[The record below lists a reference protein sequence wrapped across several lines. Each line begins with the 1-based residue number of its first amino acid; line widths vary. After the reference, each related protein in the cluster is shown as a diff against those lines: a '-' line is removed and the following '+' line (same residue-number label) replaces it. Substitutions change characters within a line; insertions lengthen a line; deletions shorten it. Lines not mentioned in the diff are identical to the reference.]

1 MFQLSSVCFVGFLP
15 CAILLC
21 YFYFAAL
28 YLMFAFQ
35 KDNTKRKAEERPEFE
50 GRSGTAK
57 RRASEDGNDS
67 RVAKCLKS
75 TDPTVGAGGEAL

>member
-1 MFQLSSVCFVGFLP
+1 
-15 CAILLC
+15 
-21 YFYFAAL
+21 
-28 YLMFAFQ
+28 MFAFQ